1 MPILSFVTPAYA
13 KGGLCFAL
21 ARKDSLNRNQYMLV
35 FARPYG
41 MAYDRR
47 GPTLNCAASSNEA
60 DAPGLSSSGHPMI
73 CFDCDIDLNPLRPE
87 PKGMLNALLQAE
99 PPVIRPTGRTRKMVD
114 KSGGVELVH
123 EVEILV
129 DEDGLSHRCNKDST
143 RPQYLCPTCEEQSRL
158 TRAFRWVLR
167 RYWLGG
173 LE

>member
-1 MPILSFVTPAYA
+1 MVRL
-13 KGGLCFAL
+13 
-21 ARKDSLNRNQYMLV
+21 
-35 FARPYG
+35 
-41 MAYDRR
+41 RR
-47 GPTLNCAASSNEA
+47 RSQPSQA
-60 DAPGLSSSGHPMI
+60 
-73 CFDCDIDLNPLRPE
+73 E

-114 KSGGVELVH
+114 KSGGVELAH

-129 DEDGLSHRCNKDST
+129 DEDGLSHVCCYCGQPEFIEPCRFKRCNKDST